1 MKLIEYKQFGN
12 IDEEKKLNKK
22 KLAILGAII
31 AGILIIVLLIVIYA
45 CSSKFRN
52 FLDTYLLVKN
62 VSESSAPYLS
72 IENEDN
78 LYMYAYH
85 DYVTVLKNNELKIY
99 NSSGKNV
106 QTLKLNISSPIFETK
121 GKYLVVAEKN
131 QQKVYLIKDK
141 KIVWENSVDGNIS
154 GVAVNENGYVA
165 IIVSGTTYKSV
176 ITTFD
181 NNGAEVFKTFL
192 ASTMVTDVTISSDN
206 KFISFCELDISGAL
220 VESRV
225 KTISIEDA
233 KQKPENAIVYSY
245 QIPSNMI
252 VANLEYHQKNELV
265 CMTESRILSLKNGK
279 IEVIDEIDKSNIS
292 FVGIRLSKCYF
303 KIVEN
308 MNGINNQTSNIEIHN
323 TNNKGAYSYSVNG
336 IAKSTYSKEGVIAVN
351 LGNEVYFIN
360 EKGWLIKKFTSSQEI
375 KDIVLADNIAGLI
388 SKNKIIFVSL

>member
-1 MKLIEYKQFGN
+1 
-12 IDEEKKLNKK
+12 
-22 KLAILGAII
+22 
-31 AGILIIVLLIVIYA
+31 
-45 CSSKFRN
+45 
-52 FLDTYLLVKN
+52 
-62 VSESSAPYLS
+62 
-72 IENEDN
+72 
-78 LYMYAYH
+78 
-85 DYVTVLKNNELKIY
+85 
-99 NSSGKNV
+99 
-106 QTLKLNISSPIFETK
+106 
-121 GKYLVVAEKN
+121 
-131 QQKVYLIKDK
+131 
-141 KIVWENSVDGNIS
+141 
-154 GVAVNENGYVA
+154 
-165 IIVSGTTYKSV
+165 
-176 ITTFD
+176 
-181 NNGAEVFKTFL
+181 
-192 ASTMVTDVTISSDN
+192 MVTDVTISSDN

-233 KQKPENAIVYSY
+233 KQKPENSIIYSY

-252 VANLEYHQKNELV
+252 IANLEYHQKNELV

-279 IEVIDEIDKSNIS
+279 LEEIDEIDKSNIS

-323 TNNKGAYSYSVNG
+323 TNNKGTYSYSVTG

-388 SKNKIIFVSL
+388 SKNKIIFVGL